1 MYEVIFIKPNGEEFI
16 TPLIHD
22 DDLVFFDDDDALEFA
37 CDVLEYFEYI
47 FNYYLD
53 FVIERL

>member
-1 MYEVIFIKPNGEEFI
+1 MYKVIFIRPDGEEFI

-22 DDLVFFDDDDALEFA
+22 DDLKSFDEDELLEFA
-37 CDVLEYFEYI
+37 CDVLEYFEYT

-53 FVIERL
+53 FVIERV